1 MEFFLV
7 PLLAIAGV
15 TVGIY
20 KLAGLVFHIRL
31 AWGLLAMLV
40 GFAWLI
46 SLVLPGMFF
55 HSAGFVGSVGIS
67 LACAVGFAW
76 LATAYDARTHAVQ
89 IDTVSDV
96 AQNPADELTWK
107 PAAET
112 AFPVELIISET
123 LRETVGKFD
132 VQPEFLAVSEVA
144 QETIAITAGRA
155 EFAELR
161 MQSNSLQET
170 AAPLGVT
177 ETGLP
182 IVPAEYYPGETI
194 SLVEAAPAMAPEEVL
209 RAAPEMAP
217 EEVLRAAPAMV
228 PEEVLR
234 AAPAMAPGETVF
246 EAKLNEMQD
255 QEILPLPA
263 EQPASDSLEDLLEFA
278 FEQRNRRN
286 MSGALDAFRL
296 IRLQYGDSEA
306 LPLVAAEVVSTLQ
319 SSGDYGEALSELARA
334 LQMPT
339 VQRDK
344 KLIQVFTQKQKYLQ
358 ALQDLLREQ
367 GKPNLPFE
375 QIPAEWSDWL
385 EWKMSTDTSAQ
396 S

>member
-67 LACAVGFAW
+67 LVCAVGFAW
-76 LATAYDARTHAVQ
+76 LATAYDSRTHAVQ
-89 IDTVSDV
+89 IDTVSDG
-96 AQNPADELTWK
+96 AQNPADEVAWK

-112 AFPVELIISET
+112 AFPMELTISET
-123 LRETVGKFD
+123 LREKVEKFD
-132 VQPEFLAVSEVA
+132 VQPEIPAVAEVA
-144 QETIAITAGRA
+144 QEVIAITAGRA
-155 EFAELR
+155 EFSVVPI
-161 MQSNSLQET
+161 QSNSLQET
-170 AAPLGVT
+170 AAQLGVT
-177 ETGLP
+177 EARLP
-182 IVPAEYYPGETI
+182 IAPEEYYPFETI
-194 SLVEAAPAMAPEEVL
+194 SLVEAAPEMAPEEALRAAPEMAPEEVL

-217 EEVLRAAPAMV
+217 EEA
-228 PEEVLR
+228 
-234 AAPAMAPGETVF
+234 VF
-246 EAKLNEMQD
+246 AAKLNELQD
-255 QEILPLPA
+255 QEVLPLPA

-278 FEQRNRRN
+278 FEQRSRRN

-319 SSGDYGEALSELARA
+319 SSGDYGEALSELALA

-339 VQRDK
+339 VLRDK
-344 KLIQVFTQKQKYLQ
+344 KMIQVFTQKQKYLQ

-385 EWKMSTDTSAQ
+385 EWKVSTDTSAQ